1 MEDNIKQLKQ
11 DYKEALKCA
20 NSKEEKTKIKS
31 DYKSMERMLDLSNK
45 IILIGKMM

>member
-11 DYKEALKCA
+11 DYKEALKSA